1 MAISK
6 AVGSVQPTTRV
17 RYTCSACAL
26 TCPVSAKK
34 VPAPEH
40 WPQHRCRGQVQPF
53 DGYEAL
59 PPRSLS

>member
-1 MAISK
+1 
-6 AVGSVQPTTRV
+6 VQPTSRL

-34 VPAPEH
+34 VPAPEY

-59 PPRSLS
+59 PPRSVR